1 MNDHT
6 VLSARDYSLRVEG
19 LIERDRYAQARAE
32 LGEALAQYPDD
43 SDLLYCSALVDY
55 LTGQP
60 DDARATMLRVLS
72 REPDHYAG
80 RSLLATLHQD
90 SGDLAAA
97 ELVLIDLLRD
107 FPESGHH
114 YARYAMLMYRTMHL
128 DKAKA
133 LAHEALRLDPDN
145 EMALIACLIGD
156 LIDGR
161 KGAEQERLAVL
172 MRRHPESAG
181 TAHMLITHLVRR
193 GQYRAAKRIAIELL
207 KLNPNSREILALV
220 VDLETLSHWTMLPL
234 WPFNRWGW
242 AASVVLWVATVA
254 VFSGAGKVAP
264 HILGPLNIV
273 LLSYCAYS
281 WIFPSLLKRWLKRRA
296 GI

>member
-1 MNDHT
+1 MNEGSG
-6 VLSARDYSLRVEG
+6 LSAHDYSRRV
-19 LIERDRYAQARAE
+19 LALVERKRYAQARDE
-32 LGEALAQYPDD
+32 LSEALGQYPDD
-43 SDLLYCSALVDY
+43 SDLLYGAALVEY
-55 LTGQP
+55 LTGKTDQ
-60 DDARATMLRVLS
+60 ARSALLHVLS
-72 REPDHYAG
+72 RDPDHHAA
-80 RSLLATLHQD
+80 RALLATVHQD
-90 SGDLAAA
+90 SGELPAA
-97 ELVLIDLLRD
+97 ELVLIELIREY
-107 FPESGHH
+107 PESGHL
-114 YARYAMLMYRTMHL
+114 YARYAMLMYRTLHL

-133 LAHEALRLDPDN
+133 LAHEALRLDPDD
-145 EMALIACLIGD
+145 ELALIACLIGD

-161 KGAEQERLAVL
+161 KGAEQERLAAL

-207 KLNPNSREILALV
+207 KLNPGSQEILGLV
-220 VDLETLSHWTMLPL
+220 VELDVLSHWSMWPL

-242 AASVVLWVATVA
+242 AASVVLWVITVS

-296 GI
+296 GM